1 MTGLHC
7 CSYSLSLCI
16 PNTLQCSNN
25 FFGQLAILT
34 RLELQLTHRNT
45 THIATCLVHRSY
57 SGTKMPVAVGAPSMF
72 NIRTWLIRVEGLL
85 LIAFLYHTNGN
96 LISTWQCLGTN
107 KFASFTW
114 PQIFYCSVHVRNIA
128 IPFLYVNINCDYHLR
143 YIIHKKDKCFC
154 VITVRI
160 VWLPAFNM

>member
-1 MTGLHC
+1 
-7 CSYSLSLCI
+7 
-16 PNTLQCSNN
+16 
-25 FFGQLAILT
+25 
-34 RLELQLTHRNT
+34 
-45 THIATCLVHRSY
+45 
-57 SGTKMPVAVGAPSMF
+57 MPVAVGAPSMF

-114 PQIFYCSVHVRNIA
+114 PQIFYCSVHVKNIT
-128 IPFLYVNINCDYHLR
+128 ILFLYVNINCDYHLR

-154 VITVRI
+154 VITVQI
-160 VWLPAFNM
+160 VFLTTSFQHVDADCDVCIDNSKQLPVLQLLLSPSFHHYPWY